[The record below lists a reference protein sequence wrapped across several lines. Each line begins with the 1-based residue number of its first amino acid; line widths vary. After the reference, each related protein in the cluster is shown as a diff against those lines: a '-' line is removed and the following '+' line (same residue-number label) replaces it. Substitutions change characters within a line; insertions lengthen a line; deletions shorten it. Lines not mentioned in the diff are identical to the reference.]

1 MHLKQSGHYFC
12 DRCDDIAFARFCQM
26 CHEPARWVSSCGRPA
41 VGLAKKSNLVSEI
54 DARGW
59 FGKMRQ
65 TVNAAP
71 QNASGVE

>member
-1 MHLKQSGHYFC
+1 MHQKLSGHFFC
-12 DRCDDIAFARFCQM
+12 DKCDDIAFGRFCQM
-26 CHEPARWVSSCGRPA
+26 CHEPARWIGTTGGRPK
-41 VGLAKKSNLVSEI
+41 GPAKKLNRISEI

-71 QNASGVE
+71 QNASGVK